1 MFRVIVLGG
10 VGLLATD
17 ACGGETTP
25 PVDAGAD
32 MSVAPDA
39 FPSELPISFDAGSV
53 DVNAQDTGGSPD
65 AMDANDDSTPDGFPT
80 ELPH

>member
-32 MSVAPDA
+32 TSVTPDA
-39 FPSELPISFDAGSV
+39 FPSELAVSFDAGSV
-53 DVNAQDTGGSPD
+53 DVDAQDSGSPD
-65 AMDANDDSTPDGFPT
+65 ATDAPDGFPT